1 LTEEPEDKPVAS
13 AEEYRK
19 LWQPEE
25 VVCPSGLK
33 VEMAYLDPLEHLLLY
48 IDEDKVAEYERR
60 SLEEIAKES
69 EKSVKQDER
78 KAQIKLL
85 SNIVVKPKI
94 VEGKPNNSD
103 ELGFDEIK
111 ISDRRFLVSHAMNHV
126 GFSGRASELRKF
138 RGLLKAKGGRG
149 PRSGKVRSKTEQP
162 AGSNT

>member
-1 LTEEPEDKPVAS
+1 LAGETEDKPVAS

-69 EKSVKQDER
+69 EKSVKEDER

-126 GFSGRASELRKF
+126 GFAGRASELRKF
-138 RGLLKAKGGRG
+138 RGLLKAKGSRR
-149 PRSGKVRSKTEQP
+149 PSGGEVPSKTQ
-162 AGSNT
+162 